1 MMTKNNPTNKEQN
14 LFFQSLKGPLLVA
27 MPGIDDLRFNK
38 TVIYI
43 YEHTQELGAHG
54 IVINKPAVK
63 MSFNDILN
71 QLKIDPVS
79 DNEEHPQ
86 ILLGGPDQIT
96 HGFIVHSGDYFTPE
110 TCYIQSNVAITS
122 TQDILEDIAQG
133 KGPENKLIALGCAS
147 WIRGQLEDEIMSN
160 VWLTVPA
167 TWDLL
172 FETPFDQK
180 WSKAIE
186 TLGVN
191 HFYLTNISG
200 KA

>member
-1 MMTKNNPTNKEQN
+1 MKNNTTNKKN
-14 LFFQSLKGPLLVA
+14 AYFQSLKGQLLVA

-43 YEHTQELGAHG
+43 YEHSLEFGAHG

-63 MSFNDILN
+63 MSFNDILD
-71 QLKIDPVS
+71 QLKIEKNIDM
-79 DNEEHPQ
+79 DEDHIPQ
-86 ILLGGPDQIT
+86 ILLGGPEQIT
-96 HGFIVHSGDYFTPE
+96 HGFILHSDDYFRPE
-110 TCYIQSNVAITS
+110 TCFIQNNIALTS
-122 TQDILEDIAQG
+122 TQDILEDIAAG
-133 KGPENKLIALGCAS
+133 NGPNKSLIALGCAS

-167 TWDLL
+167 DTHLL
-172 FETPFDQK
+172 FQTPFSAR
-180 WSKAIE
+180 WEKAIE
-186 TLGVN
+186 VLGVN

>member
-1 MMTKNNPTNKEQN
+1 MMKNKTINNKN
-14 LFFQSLKGPLLVA
+14 SHFQSLKGQLLVA

-43 YEHTQELGAHG
+43 YEHSLEFGAHG
-54 IVINKPAVK
+54 LVINKPANK
-63 MSFNDILN
+63 MSFNDILT
-71 QLKIDPVS
+71 QLKIDTIDTSKTHV
-79 DNEEHPQ
+79 PQ

-96 HGFIVHSGDYFTPE
+96 HGFILHSDDYFRPE
-110 TCYIQSNVAITS
+110 TCFIENNIALTS
-122 TQDILEDIAQG
+122 TQDILEDIAAG
-133 KGPENKLIALGCAS
+133 NGPNQSLIALGCAS

-167 TWDLL
+167 DPHLL
-172 FETPFDQK
+172 FQTPFSNR
-180 WSKAIE
+180 WEKAIE
-186 TLGVN
+186 GLGIN

>member
-1 MMTKNNPTNKEQN
+1 MMKNNTINKKN
-14 LFFQSLKGPLLVA
+14 SYFKSLKGQLLIA

-43 YEHTQELGAHG
+43 YEHSLEFGAHG
-54 IVINKPAVK
+54 IVINKPAGR

-71 QLKIDPVS
+71 QLKIKNVAPD
-79 DNEEHPQ
+79 EKKAPQ

-96 HGFIVHSGDYFTPE
+96 HGFILHSDDYFRPE
-110 TCYIQSNVAITS
+110 TCFIQNNIALTS
-122 TQDILEDIAQG
+122 TQDILEDIAAG
-133 KGPENKLIALGCAS
+133 NGPEQSLIALGCAS

-167 TWDLL
+167 DANLL
-172 FETPFDQK
+172 FQTPFSNR
-180 WSKAIE
+180 WEKAIE
-186 TLGVN
+186 TLGIN